1 MMYNHFTFKETNKTM
16 DKNIIRYA
24 IKDVF
29 KKTKIICPNCGT
41 IQDYKN
47 IKCSKCNQSLDGLKD
62 NTLKIK
68 NCIRVGIG
76 IVFLSLVAVV
86 VAIIINNSMRKG
98 STTDNTVYV
107 ENKTSSLVDKTS
119 EPMTTKKSDN
129 ETSPEVTKSTT
140 EASTTEQVTTETPI
154 VPETKAAEMPTTE
167 LQKPTEEPTTPV
179 PIKQNVTE
187 LKDETVN
194 GVVNKLCT
202 AIREGRNSD
211 DKSLKVLYESINNEK
226 SNIGNITNVS
236 FNERY
241 SFNPSEFGQYGDVD
255 LNTTRVIGDFR
266 IQGDKAVMN
275 FSVGIST
282 VKKDNYWVVD
292 SVYSCMRYCEEGN
305 ELENV
310 RAIIQEKINAGGY
323 YGLYSSIEYNSDI
336 IDLSNPSKIQ
346 SSDEIKTKALIKE
359 VSDAYGNEIVLKCPE
374 HKKCNRIVIDISE
387 GRVLIKHDAY
397 GDNAP

>member
-1 MMYNHFTFKETNKTM
+1 M

-24 IKDVF
+24 LKNVF

-86 VAIIINNSMRKG
+86 AAIIINNSMRKG
-98 STTDNTVYV
+98 LTTDNTVYV
-107 ENKTSSLVDKTS
+107 ENKTSSLAGKTS

-129 ETSPEVTKSTT
+129 ETSPEVTKATT

-211 DKSLKVLYESINNEK
+211 DKSLKVLYESMTYVIDDAKGNVDALYINVDMGKKQNGIEIAK
-226 SNIGNITNVS
+226 HVLEEVPNIKVIFTSSLLKDAVDI
-236 FNERY
+236 FTIDPVYFLVKPY
-241 SFNPSEFGQYGDVD
+241 SSDYVRDSIYK
-255 LNTTRVIGDFR
+255 L
-266 IQGDKAVMN
+266 MN
-275 FSVGIST
+275 
-282 VKKDNYWVVD
+282 
-292 SVYSCMRYCEEGN
+292 
-305 ELENV
+305 
-310 RAIIQEKINAGGY
+310 IIQEEQTDLITIKSAENKGRLVTIKTRDIY
-323 YGLYSSIEYNSDI
+323 YIESELRVAHIYTIDNLYTTYMTLDEIQNKLKNNFLRCHRSFIVNSDKI
-336 IDLSNPSKIQ
+336 KKFIKQGFILFNDKFVPISRSKSI
-346 SSDEIKTKALIKE
+346 
-359 VSDAYGNEIVLKCPE
+359 
-374 HKKCNRIVIDISE
+374 RI
-387 GRVLIKHDAY
+387 
-397 GDNAP
+397 

>member
-1 MMYNHFTFKETNKTM
+1 M

-24 IKDVF
+24 LKNIF

-47 IKCSKCNQSLDGLKD
+47 IKCSKCNQSLDVLKD

-68 NCIRVGIG
+68 NCIRAGIG
-76 IVFLSLVAVV
+76 IVFLSLAAVV
-86 VAIIINNSMRKG
+86 AAIIINNSMRKG

-107 ENKTSSLVDKTS
+107 ENKTGSLADKTS

-129 ETSPEVTKSTT
+129 ETSPEVTTAT
-140 EASTTEQVTTETPI
+140 MEASTTEQVTTETPT
-154 VPETKAAEMPTTE
+154 VPVTKAAEMPTTE
-167 LQKPTEEPTTPV
+167 LQKTTEEPTTPV

-202 AIREGRNSD
+202 AIREGRNSE
-211 DKSLKVLYESINNEK
+211 DKSLRALFETINNEK

-236 FNERY
+236 FNERN

-255 LNTTRVIGDFR
+255 LNTTYVIGDFR
-266 IQGDKAVMN
+266 IHGDKAVMN
-275 FSVGIST
+275 FRIGMCT

-292 SVYSCMRYCEEGN
+292 SVYYCMGYCEEGN
-305 ELENV
+305 ELEDV
-310 RAIIQEKINAGGY
+310 RTIIQEKINGGEY

-336 IDLSNPSKIQ
+336 IDLSNPSIIQ
-346 SSDEIKTKALIKE
+346 SSDEVKTKALIKE
-359 VSDAYGNEIVLKCPE
+359 ISDAYGNEIVLKCPE
-374 HKKCNRIVIDISE
+374 HKKCNRIVIDIS
-387 GRVLIKHDAY
+387 GDKVLIKHDAY
-397 GDNAP
+397 GDNEPL